1 MAKAANGTLPSM
13 PEKQPRF
20 MDRFSKA
27 TKVGFVLLGYFLGII
42 GVLIDWAIGH
52 KKKMMEC
59 SAEAI
64 WYGLIGWGASMITRF
79 ALLALGIN
87 KTDYLLQLFGP
98 GVTVWNILWCICGA
112 VLHCAFDV
120 VDLRF
125 AHKDDRCRA
134 RLQPQGRRPLPQR
147 GENASLRRRH
157 YGQRST
163 RRDMAPTC
171 NRQANQRVAGIALSA
186 WNACSPS
193 ISAIITTGRNTLS
206 GRTSMLV
213 SFSGFT
219 RHRFLSANG

>member
-87 KTDYLLQLFGP
+87 KIDYLLQLFGP
-98 GVTVWNILWCICGA
+98 GVTVWNILWCICG
-112 VLHCAFDV
+112 
-120 VDLRF
+120 R
-125 AHKDDRCRA
+125 
-134 RLQPQGRRPLPQR
+134 
-147 GENASLRRRH
+147 ASLCFRCC
-157 YGQRST
+157 GSTVCAQR
-163 RRDMAPTC
+163 
-171 NRQANQRVAGIALSA
+171 
-186 WNACSPS
+186 
-193 ISAIITTGRNTLS
+193 
-206 GRTSMLV
+206 
-213 SFSGFT
+213 
-219 RHRFLSANG
+219 